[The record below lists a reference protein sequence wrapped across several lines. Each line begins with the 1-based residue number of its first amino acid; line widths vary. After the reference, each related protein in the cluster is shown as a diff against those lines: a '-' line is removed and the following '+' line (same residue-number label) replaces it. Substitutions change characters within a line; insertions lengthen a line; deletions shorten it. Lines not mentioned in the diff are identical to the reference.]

1 MRRLVIAAAA
11 AGLLA
16 GWRRRFIVVTVTGV
30 SMLPTLAPGDR
41 LLVRRTRLGQ
51 VRAGQIA
58 VVDIEDDCDPGE
70 GRAPAVRGA
79 WRCRRLMIKRVA
91 AIPGHLVPAT
101 CQGSAVPWPARVPSW
116 PTPVPSW
123 PARVPAGMFIVL
135 GDNPGLSYDSRQA
148 GPIAGELLVGVAV
161 RRISPPRRRSAH
173 RSPALSS
180 TAS

>member
-16 GWRRRFIVVTVTGV
+16 AWRRRLIVVTVTGV
-30 SMLPTLAPGDR
+30 SMAPTLAPGDR
-41 LLVRRTRLGQ
+41 LLVRRTRLSR

-58 VVDIEDDCDPGE
+58 VIDIEDDHDLDE
-70 GRAPAVRGA
+70 GAPAVRGA

-101 CQGSAVPWPARVPSW
+101 CQGSPVPSW
-116 PTPVPSW
+116 PT
-123 PARVPAGMFIVL
+123 RVPAGTFIVL
-135 GDNPGLSYDSRQA
+135 GDNPTLSYDSRQA

-161 RRISPPRRRSAH
+161 RRISAPRRRSAH
-173 RSPALSS
+173 CSPTLSHA
-180 TAS
+180 AS

>member
-30 SMLPTLAPGDR
+30 SMAPTLAPGDR

-58 VVDIEDDCDPGE
+58 VVDIEDHYDPDR

-79 WRCRRLMIKRVA
+79 WRCRQLMIKRVA

-101 CQGSAVPWPARVPSW
+101 CQGSSAPGW
-116 PTPVPSW
+116 PT
-123 PARVPAGMFIVL
+123 RVPAGTFIVL

-161 RRISPPRRRSAH
+161 RRISPPRRPSAH
-173 RSPALSS
+173 RSPASS
-180 TAS
+180 SAAS

>member
-1 MRRLVIAAAA
+1 MRRLVIAVAA

-30 SMLPTLAPGDR
+30 SMAPTLAPGDR
-41 LLVRRTRLGQ
+41 VLVRRTRLGQ

-58 VVDIEDDCDPGE
+58 VIDIEDDYDPHE

-101 CQGSAVPWPARVPSW
+101 CQGSPVPSW

-123 PARVPAGMFIVL
+123 PARVAAGTFIVL
-135 GDNPGLSYDSRQA
+135 GDNPGRSYDSRQA

-180 TAS
+180 AAS